1 MAHWTSSLVKPDMQ
15 ISRIRLLHYVVQNYY
30 SECFNNHPVYSFND
44 DGDWTFINSNCV
56 EKNIV
61 KYIKYDSAGNK
72 IIFERSRDGEVN
84 YGEYNNMITQEMEQ
98 KLKWIM
104 IEMAQLTISLIINGN
119 SFHLISDE
127 R

>member
-1 MAHWTSSLVKPDMQ
+1 ML
-15 ISRIRLLHYVVQNYY
+15 YNYY
-30 SECFNNHPVYSFND
+30 SECFNSHPVYSFSD

-84 YGEYNNMITQEMEQ
+84 YGEYKQYDYAGNETKIEVDYDGDGTIDNITNN
-98 KLKWIM
+98 KW
-104 IEMAQLTISLIINGN
+104 E
-119 SFHLISDE
+119 FFPFD
-127 R
+127 